1 MGASVWLA
9 EFTARSAANRR
20 RRSPAPLESASSSSP
35 IIGLAAGGAQQ
46 AALVRF
52 EEDLDSTAT
61 GLGASSDGM
70 LARTLRRAVPVHCIC
85 IDIDGLVLIDV
96 ALNITR
102 VVSHLGGHG
111 RQSVTRLM

>member
-1 MGASVWLA
+1 
-9 EFTARSAANRR
+9 
-20 RRSPAPLESASSSSP
+20 
-35 IIGLAAGGAQQ
+35 
-46 AALVRF
+46 
-52 EEDLDSTAT
+52 
-61 GLGASSDGM
+61 M